1 MTGSSGFIGRHLV
14 AELKKNGRD
23 VIAVPRYET
32 DSFFLPKNVERYE
45 KATIFHL
52 AGSVHP
58 MEPAEGP
65 HDVFVSNVGLTEHIL
80 EFCRLSD
87 ARIIIPSTASYRDRS
102 LSVQS
107 KEDDEICAEN
117 PYSFSKF
124 ILEQICNF
132 YCRKYLVNA
141 VLLRLF
147 NVYGPGQTD
156 EFLIPWIIKQV
167 ERSKVV
173 QVKDPESKRDFIFVS
188 DVVQAFLL
196 AERNGRPGECYNIGS
211 GETTGVRELV
221 SEICK
226 IWELDRI
233 PVTSDQDSRK
243 MGVTRADIS
252 KARAEL
258 RWSPTVDLCLGLK
271 RVRESMIS

>member
-1 MTGSSGFIGRHLV
+1 M
-14 AELKKNGRD
+14 
-23 VIAVPRYET
+23 
-32 DSFFLPKNVERYE
+32 
-45 KATIFHL
+45 
-52 AGSVHP
+52 
-58 MEPAEGP
+58 
-65 HDVFVSNVGLTEHIL
+65 
-80 EFCRLSD
+80 
-87 ARIIIPSTASYRDRS
+87 
-102 LSVQS
+102 
-107 KEDDEICAEN
+107 
-117 PYSFSKF
+117 
-124 ILEQICNF
+124 
-132 YCRKYLVNA
+132 
-141 VLLRLF
+141 
-147 NVYGPGQTD
+147 
-156 EFLIPWIIKQV
+156 IPWIIKQV
-167 ERSKVV
+167 ERSKAV

-226 IWELDRI
+226 IWELERI
-233 PVTSDQDSRK
+233 PVTSDQDGRK